1 MDHFL
6 HRLREQISHCDWPK
20 LVLFAKLFLH
30 PSYIAIMND
39 QSGIDLYLMPHVI
52 NQFNNDFLMALMYSL
67 VDGLRE
73 GDALRT

>member
-1 MDHFL
+1 
-6 HRLREQISHCDWPK
+6 
-20 LVLFAKLFLH
+20 
-30 PSYIAIMND
+30 MND